1 MYSNSGASPR
11 SKYTKINYTQSEYQI
26 MQHFIKTNL
35 KLLLR
40 LISTDIHSPEVS
52 LSATEFNTLRVLF
65 KI

>member
-1 MYSNSGASPR
+1 MYGGSQASPR
-11 SKYTKINYTQSEYQI
+11 SKYTKVNYTQSEYQI
-26 MQHFIKTNL
+26 ITHFIKTNL

-40 LISTDIHSPEVS
+40 VISADIHSTEVS